1 MPSKKPDPILPIHVD
16 DRIYEI
22 RGVRVLLDSELAEMY
37 GVPTK
42 VLNQAVERNI
52 DRFPDDFAFVLSEQ
66 EFEILRSQ
74 IVTTKP
80 GRGGRRYLPR
90 VFTEQGVAML
100 SGLLR
105 SPMAVAVNIEI
116 MRAFV
121 RMRRL
126 FAAPGDLVT
135 QLQQLMELA
144 QYHDEQIK
152 LILDALESMSKDET
166 SQRRIGFLQ
175 PEHKA

>member
-1 MPSKKPDPILPIHVD
+1 MPSKKPDAIVPVHVD

-37 GVPTK
+37 GVPTSA
-42 VLNQAVERNI
+42 LNQAVDRNI
-52 DRFPDDFAFVLSEQ
+52 ERFPDDFSFVLTQQ
-66 EFEILRSQ
+66 EFALLMSQ
-74 IVTTKP
+74 IVTSSS
-80 GRGGRRYLPR
+80 GHGGRRKLPR

-100 SGLLR
+100 SGVLR

-144 QYHDEQIK
+144 QYHDDQIK
-152 LILDALESMSKDET
+152 LILDALEGMSKDEN
-166 SQRRIGFLQ
+166 SQRRIGFHQ